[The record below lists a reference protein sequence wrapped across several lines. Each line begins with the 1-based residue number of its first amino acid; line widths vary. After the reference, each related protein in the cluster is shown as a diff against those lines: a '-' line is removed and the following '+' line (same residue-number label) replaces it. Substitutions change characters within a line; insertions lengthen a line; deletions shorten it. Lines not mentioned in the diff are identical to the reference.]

1 MPNLDEM
8 LDKKTGILEMN
19 LSELAFLKYYCD
31 LVSKNYGLKE
41 LKETNEHGYSAVK
54 KVNKLYKK
62 IKSDQLK
69 MINTVQ
75 KLQEVCNG

>member
-69 MINTVQ
+69 MINTVE

>member
-8 LDKKTGILEMN
+8 LDKKTGTLEMN

>member
-8 LDKKTGILEMN
+8 LDKKTGTLEMN

-62 IKSDQLK
+62 KKSDQLK

>member
-8 LDKKTGILEMN
+8 LDKKTGILEIN

-41 LKETNEHGYSAVK
+41 LKETNEHGYSTVK

-62 IKSDQLK
+62 MESEQQK
-69 MINTVQ
+69 MIDTVQ